1 MGTLKT
7 WLMFGALLTVVLG
20 SVYAVGRHILRQSA
34 NDPQIQ
40 QAQDWADQMS
50 SGAAPTSLSMGPYVD
65 PAHSLAHFGIV
76 YDKDGNIASSSV
88 TAPTTMLQP
97 EGVLA
102 AVAASANKETSFTW
116 QPTSGVRFATVI
128 KQTTFAEKTYY
139 VLAARNLRETE
150 KRIDQTAVIIFWSW
164 VTGLALIG
172 AILHGNAVAS
182 RTLGRFKRRA

>member
-7 WLMFGALLTVVLG
+7 WLLFGALLTVVLG
-20 SVYAVGRHILRQSA
+20 SVYAVGRHVLRQSA

-40 QAQDWADQMS
+40 QAQDWADQIS
-50 SGAAPTSLSMGPYVD
+50 SGAAPTSLSMGPFID
-65 PAHSLAHFGIV
+65 PTHSLAHFGIV

-102 AVAASANKETSFTW
+102 AVAASPNKELRFTW

-128 KQTTFAEKTYY
+128 KQTTFADKAYY
-139 VLAARNLRETE
+139 VLAARNLREVE
-150 KRIDQTAVIIFWSW
+150 KRIDQTALIIFWSW
-164 VTGLALIG
+164 VAGLSLI
-172 AILHGNAVAS
+172 AVILHGNGVAS
-182 RTLGRFKRRA
+182 RALGRLRRRA

>member
-7 WLMFGALLTVVLG
+7 WLLFGALLTVVLG

-40 QAQDWADQMS
+40 QAQDWADQIS
-50 SGAAPTSLSMGPYVD
+50 SGAAPTNLAMGPFID
-65 PAHSLAHFGIV
+65 PTHSLAHFGIV

-97 EGVLA
+97 DGVLA
-102 AVAASANKETSFTW
+102 AVSVSPNKETHFTW

-128 KQTTFAEKTYY
+128 KQTSFADKTYY

-164 VTGLALIG
+164 VAGLALI
-172 AILHGNAVAS
+172 AVILHGNGVAS
-182 RTLGRFKRRA
+182 RALSRIRRRA